1 MATTDSQNY
10 KFTSMPQFSLTGTV
24 SFGPQLSD
32 IAALKT
38 KIDGQD
44 YYYIPQDYI
53 QKGIVASGYAG
64 KSPATYFSPQF
75 LSSDF
80 QNELKNK
87 GTYIDIGS
95 VANPNGGTYGDYL
108 GALGRSTTGYF
119 VPATKTVTSALE
131 NNQTAALG
139 PNGQSG
145 IVGVGNSP
153 DGLAYLRTD
162 TQGNDLSYTL
172 PSGQSRVW
180 SAPKQTSFQ
189 KFISDLGPLPTIAT
203 AIFAPQFLPLV
214 SGATTAIQGGD
225 LGDVLKSAGKSYV
238 LGQVGQQAGVLGDQA
253 AAAAQY
259 GTDLGSA
266 QTAMLAAQ
274 EAGLGTTADVLG
286 NIAGSTAAGVVSG
299 QPIEQAL
306 TGSLVN
312 QGINTVA
319 NAAATPTSTQTPP
332 DQLDT
337 AFLQDMDQGIFQDTT
352 LDTNFLQDMGQG
364 IEPLNPVIPAENP
377 FLAGMEEVTATEGA
391 GVAGA
396 GVPTGTYEGG
406 ANYLS
411 GMEETAATEGAGVAG
426 AENPTGT
433 TVTVPTDTQ
442 EATKNLT
449 PQQISQLLRIGAGLL
464 GGGGALAAATRGLTG
479 GTGGLIGPSMPT
491 VQAPAPFTGTYS
503 GMNPHDA
510 AYFQQVQ
517 QNYNRLFPTSQVNV
531 AAPLE
536 SWYQTKFVPDTTIS
550 NKLFGV

>member
-24 SFGPQLSD
+24 SFGPQLND

-64 KSPATYFSPQF
+64 KSSATYFSPQF

-131 NNQTAALG
+131 NYQAAPLG

-172 PSGQSRVW
+172 PSGKSAVW
-180 SAPKQTSFQ
+180 NKPKQTSFQ

-225 LGDVLKSAGKSYV
+225 LGDVLKSAGTSYA
-238 LGQVGQQAGVLGDQA
+238 LGQIGQQANILGDQA

-274 EAGLGTTADVLG
+274 EAGLGTATDVAG
-286 NIAGSTAAGVVSG
+286 NIIGGTAAAVVSG
-299 QPIEQAL
+299 KPIEEAL

-312 QGINTVA
+312 QGINT
-319 NAAATPTSTQTPP
+319 AAGSLAAPSTEQPPEQPMDTSQFQNVYGGDLPIEDVQAAFDTTGPLA
-332 DQLDT
+332 DTTAALDT
-337 AFLQDMDQGIFQDTT
+337 AFLQDMDQGIQP
-352 LDTNFLQDMGQG
+352 Q
-364 IEPLNPVIPAENP
+364 VPAENP
-377 FLAGMEEVTATEGA
+377 FLAGMEETTATEGA
-391 GVAGA
+391 GI
-396 GVPTGTYEGG
+396 
-406 ANYLS
+406 
-411 GMEETAATEGAGVAG
+411 AG

-433 TVTVPTDTQ
+433 TVTTPETTQ

-449 PQQISQLLRIGAGLL
+449 PQQISQLLKLGLGL
-464 GGGGALAAATRGLTG
+464 FGGGDALAAAAKGLMG
-479 GTGGLIGPSMPT
+479 GSAGVPAMGATMPT
-491 VQAPAPFTGTYS
+491 IRPPTPFTGTYS
-503 GMNPHDA
+503 GMNPYDA

-517 QNYNRLFPTSQVNV
+517 QNYNRLFPTASADV
-531 AAPLE
+531 ANPLQ
-536 SWYQTKFVPDTTIS
+536 SWYQTQYKPDTTIS